1 MHGIPKREKFEENA
15 NRSCQIQLENQVSGK
30 HIVDI
35 LNKLKHI
42 RMSRKILQ
50 GNYVFELLSIN
61 ANITD
66 LVINRDDRQSIKIP
80 DILID
85 SVTSRPPLTND
96 IQID

>member
-1 MHGIPKREKFEENA
+1 MRGIPKREKFEENA
-15 NRSCQIQLENQVSGK
+15 NRSSQIQLANQVSSK

-50 GNYVFELLSIN
+50 SNYVFELLSIN

-85 SVTSRPPLTND
+85 SVNITAPTY
-96 IQID
+96 